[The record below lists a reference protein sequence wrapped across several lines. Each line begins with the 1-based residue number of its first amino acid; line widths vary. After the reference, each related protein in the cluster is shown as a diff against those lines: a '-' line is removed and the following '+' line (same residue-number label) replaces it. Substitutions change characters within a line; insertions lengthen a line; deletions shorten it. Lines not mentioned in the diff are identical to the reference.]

1 MAEKRDELIQLLLRN
16 IASNFYKPGEKIP
29 SRNQLARRYNLSYD
43 TVDKALKVLIAKGQL
58 VTKRGSGTFVPSKLK
73 NILPKNGVKT
83 IFSIG
88 RNGYGFE
95 SFFNVSN
102 NNVNLQEVEFVNLQ
116 EQEAQFYF
124 DRMLASNCGI
134 LWHYPSPVSIGLMD
148 ALKAA
153 NVPML
158 LFNRN
163 YTGFNCVATD
173 ADASLNEGIKW
184 LFSQG
189 SNNTGLIYRPTTFIH
204 PYRSVRIV
212 AAYENIVKL
221 GGIINSNNI
230 YKVAD
235 NDFEDFNEQNKTI
248 KELCERIFASK
259 NPPRNL
265 ILLDSELATGI
276 VKNAQKMGFNTGVD
290 YFLLTF
296 DYNELLANKKGIGML
311 NQQLGLCYLHAADYF
326 FNPNIDRNM
335 PFKKFVKAQLVIGKE
350 LKA

>member
-1 MAEKRDELIQLLLRN
+1 MAEKRNELIQLLLRN

-58 VTKRGSGTFVPSKLK
+58 LTKKGSGTFVPSKRE
-73 NILPKNGVKT
+73 NYLPNNTVKT

-102 NNVNLQEVEFVNLQ
+102 SNVNLQEVELVNLQ

-124 DRMLASNCGI
+124 ERMLSSNSGV

-163 YTGFNCVATD
+163 YTGFNCVVTD
-173 ADASLNEGIKW
+173 AKASLLDGIKW

-189 SNNTGLIYRPTTFIH
+189 GNKTALIYRPTTFIH

-212 AAYENIVKL
+212 SAYENIVEL
-221 GGIINSNNI
+221 GGSIDSNNI
-230 YKVAD
+230 YKVDD
-235 NDFEDFNEQNKTI
+235 NDQYNLVQQNKVI
-248 KELCERIFASK
+248 EDLCQKIFCQK
-259 NPPRNL
+259 NPPKNI
-265 ILLDSELATGI
+265 ILLDSELALGF
-276 VKNAQKMGFNTGVD
+276 VQLAQKMGFNSGSD

-296 DYNELLANKKGIGML
+296 DYNKLLANYPGIGML
-311 NQQLGLCYLHAADYF
+311 KQQLGLCYQYAADYF
-326 FNPNIDRNM
+326 FNPNINRNV
-335 PFKKFVKAQLVIGKE
+335 PFQKQVKAQLVIGNK
-350 LKA
+350 